1 MTAPDVLFL
10 TPDFPPAHG
19 GIQLLTHRVATSA
32 HLIRPHVITLA
43 SAGHRSFDAASPRLD
58 VRRTP
63 RLPGPRALSMLGL
76 NVGALLHG
84 IDSRPRAILNG
95 HIVTSPAA
103 VALQRRLRIP
113 LVQYAYA
120 RELGD
125 RPLLSRWALR
135 HAAATIAISG
145 YTRGLVE
152 SLGAD
157 PATIHVIPPGVD
169 LPAESAVRRD
179 ARPTLLT
186 VARLAERY
194 KGHDVVARALPLV
207 RAHLPDVRWTVIGD
221 GPLRP
226 ALERL
231 VGTHGMTDHVEFLG
245 AVSAQKRD
253 EWLRRSHV
261 FVMPSRLPR
270 DGAGEGFG
278 IVYLEA
284 NAHAMPAIGGNVGG
298 AVDAIV
304 DGETGILVDPNDH
317 VAVARAI
324 TELLEQPERAAA
336 LGAAGVAR
344 ATSFVW
350 PRIAERVQRLVL
362 DTITLERQGFLA

>member
-1 MTAPDVLFL
+1 M
-10 TPDFPPAHG
+10 
-19 GIQLLTHRVATSA
+19 HRVATSA
-32 HLIRPHVITLA
+32 HLIRPHVITLT

-63 RLPGPRALSMLGL
+63 LLPGPRALSVLGL

-84 IDSRPRAILNG
+84 TNSRPRAILNG

-103 VALQRRLRIP
+103 VALQRRLRVP
-113 LVQYAYA
+113 LVQYVYA

-125 RPLLSRWALR
+125 RPRLSAWALR
-135 HAAATIAISG
+135 HASATIAISS

-169 LPAESAVRRD
+169 LPAESTLPRD
-179 ARPTLLT
+179 SRPTLLT
-186 VARLAERY
+186 VSRLAERY

-207 RAHLPDVRWTVIGD
+207 RARLPAVRWVVIGD

-226 ALERL
+226 ALEGL
-231 VGTHGMTDHVEFLG
+231 VGAHGVADHVEFLG
-245 AVSAQKRD
+245 AVSTRERD

-261 FVMPSRLPR
+261 FVMPSRLPL
-270 DGAGEGFG
+270 GNPGEGFG

-284 NAHAMPAIGGNVGG
+284 NAHAMPVVGG
-298 AVDAIV
+298 DVGGVVDAIV
-304 DGETGILVDPNDH
+304 DGETGLLVDPNDH
-317 VAVARAI
+317 VALARAI
-324 TELLEQPERAAA
+324 TELLEQPGRAAA
-336 LGAAGVAR
+336 LGAAGAAR
-344 ATSFVW
+344 AASFAW

-362 DTITLERQGFLA
+362 DTIGLERRALSGRPR